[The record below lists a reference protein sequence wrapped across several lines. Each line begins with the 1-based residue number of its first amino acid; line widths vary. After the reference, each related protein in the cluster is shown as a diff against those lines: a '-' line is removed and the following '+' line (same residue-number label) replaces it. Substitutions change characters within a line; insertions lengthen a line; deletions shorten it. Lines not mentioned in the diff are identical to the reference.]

1 MKIRLA
7 LAVIISAMAL
17 TACSVAK
24 TCPTYAKNPV
34 EAKSKV

>member
-7 LAVIISAMAL
+7 LAVIISVIAL
-17 TACSVAK
+17 SACSVAK

-34 EAKSKV
+34 EAKSRS